1 MQEPVDPVY
10 MGWNETPSTCQGEPL
25 MRLSIK
31 KHPDASENSHC
42 PYGSV
47 ENIESLLSYKR

>member
-47 ENIESLLSYKR
+47 ENIESLLSY